1 MILKNADVFQEN
13 GNFLQHDIFIN
24 GEYIT
29 DHKPEQT
36 AEDSTVIDA
45 DGLYAIPGLIDI
57 HFHGCMNRDFCDADH
72 ESIRII
78 SEYQLNNGITSILPA
93 TMTLGEEDLCNICRT
108 AYTYKGNTG
117 SEILGINLEG
127 PFISESKRGAQDSSF
142 ILKPDTAVFKK
153 FQEAAGGMIKI
164 ACIAPEEENG
174 MEFIEELKDE
184 VILSIA
190 HTAADY
196 ETAVKAFEKGAVHV
210 THLYNAM
217 PAFHHRFP
225 GVVGAARQ
233 NESCFVELICDGVLL
248 HPSTIN
254 STFKMFGDSR
264 VIMISDSVMAAGMP
278 EGSYTLGGQKITVTG
293 KTATVDATG
302 ALAGSVSNLM
312 ECMCLCV
319 REMGIPLGSAVKAAS
334 SNPAK
339 ALRIYDKYGS
349 ISHGKYADIVLLDRD
364 LNIRKIIFRGK
375 LLDRRRNL

>member
-164 ACIAPEEENG
+164 ACIAPEE
-174 MEFIEELKDE
+174 
-184 VILSIA
+184 
-190 HTAADY
+190 
-196 ETAVKAFEKGAVHV
+196 
-210 THLYNAM
+210 
-217 PAFHHRFP
+217 
-225 GVVGAARQ
+225 
-233 NESCFVELICDGVLL
+233 
-248 HPSTIN
+248 
-254 STFKMFGDSR
+254 
-264 VIMISDSVMAAGMP
+264 
-278 EGSYTLGGQKITVTG
+278 
-293 KTATVDATG
+293 
-302 ALAGSVSNLM
+302 
-312 ECMCLCV
+312 
-319 REMGIPLGSAVKAAS
+319 
-334 SNPAK
+334 
-339 ALRIYDKYGS
+339 
-349 ISHGKYADIVLLDRD
+349 
-364 LNIRKIIFRGK
+364 
-375 LLDRRRNL
+375 